1 MNERHVTVEDQ
12 ARDAKQRGVWP
23 SITLTLGITA
33 VTWIAIATVF
43 ALGYAAIASL
53 GGVGS
58 GISGLAIWVLI
69 WVAMWAA
76 ITLAIGS
83 GLAFAFRTW
92 IALVAPLS
100 RPAPP
105 RRTAAPVGAS
115 ADDSHVEDGHAQDDA
130 GEQVDRVKRMAVEE
144 AEYLLSHKNDR

>member
-1 MNERHVTVEDQ
+1 MNERHVTAEDR
-12 ARDAKQRGVWP
+12 ARDAERRGVWP

-53 GGVGS
+53 GGVGG

-83 GLAFAFRTW
+83 GLAVVFRTW
-92 IALVAPLS
+92 VALVVPRS
-100 RPAPP
+100 RVAPP
-105 RRTAAPVGAS
+105 RRTDAPADVS
-115 ADDSHVEDGHAQDDA
+115 AEDSQAEDAPAPDHA
-130 GEQVDRVKRMAVEE
+130 GEHVDRVKRMAVEE
-144 AEYLLSHKNDR
+144 AEYLLSHKDDR